1 MLLMFGYLFGGGC
14 RCPAGADYREL
25 LLPGMFALTMVFGL
39 EATMIAVDTDAATG
53 ITDRFRSM
61 PMAPSAVVAG
71 RSMADLLNS
80 AARRSCVL
88 LGCGLLVG
96 WRAHNGV
103 GDALLAV
110 GAAAAAAL
118 RAALG
123 GHLPGPARRQPG
135 GGGRRADPG
144 LAARLP
150 LQRLRGARRR
160 MPGWLG
166 AIAEWNPLSATVA
179 AVRELFG
186 NPGWG
191 GDSWAAQH
199 ALVLAVVWPVLHRGR
214 LRPARRPPLPPPQH
228 LIWDVMIQ
236 PAPGEILPEAGL
248 DYEAVIAE
256 AADAVL
262 GFLDRVL

>member
-1 MLLMFGYLFGGGC
+1 MTSLRWAAADSWTVAGRDVAHWVRQPAVLAFALAFPVLMLLMFGYLFGGGFLV
-14 RCPAGADYREL
+14 PAGADYREL
-25 LLPGMFALTMVFGL
+25 LLPGIVGLTMVFGV
-39 EATMIAVDTDAATG
+39 EATMVAVNADAAKG

-80 AARRSCVL
+80 ALTLVLL

-110 GAAAAAAL
+110 AL
-118 RAALG
+118 LLLLRFALLWVG
-123 GHLPGPARRQPG
+123 IWL
-135 GGGRRADPG
+135 G
-144 LAARLP
+144 LLAGSPEAVVAVQVLVWP
-150 LQRLRGARRR
+150 IAFASNAFVAPQS

-199 ALVLAVVWPVLHRGR
+199 ALVLAVGWPVLIVAVFAP
-214 LRPARRPPLPPPQH
+214 LAARRYRH
-228 LIWDVMIQ
+228 LST
-236 PAPGEILPEAGL
+236 
-248 DYEAVIAE
+248 
-256 AADAVL
+256 
-262 GFLDRVL
+262 